1 MYGRR
6 LGVILLVVF
15 VVILVLHVIN
25 RIYQTRLQNRMDS
38 FSKDYVG
45 AQPEAQPDHDYSRD
59 SLNMPVLTN
68 LVAKRSP
75 RKPNIIFAMA
85 DCLGWGDVQYN
96 NGNANTPSLNEM
108 AQSSNAILLQRYYSG
123 SPVCSPTRGTV
134 LTGRNHNR
142 YCLWAVNGGFN
153 RPDFTRPQLMPLPLS
168 EITVAEL
175 LRGAGY
181 STALFGKWH
190 LGDFK
195 ELKGGNEKWPVS
207 HPGMHGFD
215 QWQATERSVQT
226 CSANCGCFPGAKCTN
241 GHYGDR
247 PSCTNYYTNKSDAIE
262 GWPEPIQE
270 GDSHFIWLLA
280 ENYIKEQVK
289 ANRPFFL
296 YLPFHAVHMR
306 YVATDY
312 YRNMYQA
319 QGRSLSQDL
328 IDYYGTIS
336 EMDDVIGKLRNLL
349 LQLGIRDNTLL
360 WFSSGNGPDELS
372 PGKTNGLHGA
382 EGSLYEGGIRVPGII
397 EWPDVITSNKISS
410 LPVVSSDLLPTVCD
424 IVGIKPPNDR
434 PIDGISILPLLRG
447 EMEQRN
453 HSIYW
458 AFRIHGNFNKGIYSI
473 ATSGDRYKLI
483 ATYNNG
489 KVTRHQLYDLVNDM
503 LEKVDLSKKHQSL
516 SEKLLNEI
524 ENWRNSVMNSAQKV
538 GCLMDS

>member
-1 MYGRR
+1 
-6 LGVILLVVF
+6 
-15 VVILVLHVIN
+15 
-25 RIYQTRLQNRMDS
+25 
-38 FSKDYVG
+38 
-45 AQPEAQPDHDYSRD
+45 
-59 SLNMPVLTN
+59 
-68 LVAKRSP
+68 
-75 RKPNIIFAMA
+75 
-85 DCLGWGDVQYN
+85 
-96 NGNANTPSLNEM
+96 
-108 AQSSNAILLQRYYSG
+108 
-123 SPVCSPTRGTV
+123 
-134 LTGRNHNR
+134 
-142 YCLWAVNGGFN
+142 
-153 RPDFTRPQLMPLPLS
+153 
-168 EITVAEL
+168 
-175 LRGAGY
+175 
-181 STALFGKWH
+181 
-190 LGDFK
+190 
-195 ELKGGNEKWPVS
+195 
-207 HPGMHGFD
+207 
-215 QWQATERSVQT
+215 
-226 CSANCGCFPGAKCTN
+226 
-241 GHYGDR
+241 
-247 PSCTNYYTNKSDAIE
+247 
-262 GWPEPIQE
+262 
-270 GDSHFIWLLA
+270 
-280 ENYIKEQVK
+280 
-289 ANRPFFL
+289 
-296 YLPFHAVHMR
+296 MR

-372 PGKTNGLHGA
+372 PGKTNGLRGA

-503 LEKVDLSKKHQSL
+503 LEKVDLSKKHPSL